1 MVRLQPVLSKP
12 NWQSRR
18 PHNPYSPYPICCR
31 CYYSRRFYHLCP
43 STRTRVIN
51 HAYYHACQR
60 WKQTR
65 SSQKERKN
73 GAHTYPSVRME
84 MLDRRRPS
92 FSSPPPPVCLS
103 LLSSPHDFCKHSR
116 PCTNLAFDSLA
127 DTSCLVTRPVIR

>member
-18 PHNPYSPYPICCR
+18 PHNPYSRIPFVVDATILGDSIIFAR
-31 CYYSRRFYHLCP
+31 ALVLESSTTHTTTHVSAGNKQDQARR
-43 STRTRVIN
+43 
-51 HAYYHACQR
+51 
-60 WKQTR
+60 KG
-65 SSQKERKN
+65 KN